1 MDPDSQYFPLFLLVS
16 PPTLNL
22 YFYLALL
29 LLTIAIN
36 TIVSGAEVAFFSL
49 KSFDKENI
57 KKSDTK
63 VDSILNILLNNQE
76 RLLLSI
82 IIAYN
87 FLNIL
92 IICLTALSVHSILL
106 KTVGYV
112 SELWIDIIV
121 SAFILLVIIEII
133 PKLYASINPLKFAR
147 KHAKIIQF
155 INTITYTFSYFLV
168 NSKNIVRKS
177 SIERKTEIT
186 MDELSLALEVAS
198 DENIQEQKKDM
209 LKGIIRFKD
218 TIVDDILIPRT
229 EVFSIDKDWDFEEVV
244 KFIVG
249 AGFSRIPVFEENP
262 DRITGVLYV
271 KDLFPYLHKDK
282 DFNWQKLIR
291 QAYFVPATKRIDDL
305 LEEFRTNKNHMAI
318 VVDEYGATIGLITM
332 EDILEEI
339 VGDISDEYDE
349 EKDFYKI
356 DADGNYIF
364 DGKTPLIELTSI
376 LGVSENYFN
385 KVSEEIDTLAGLMLE
400 LKGDFPTLNEIF
412 TFKNLQFQV
421 LEIGNNYR
429 IDKIRLKK
437 LLVD

>member
-1 MDPDSQYFPLFLLVS
+1 MDPDSQYFPSFLLVS
-16 PPTLNL
+16 LPTLNI

-29 LLTIAIN
+29 IITIAIN

-49 KSFDKENI
+49 KSSDKENI

-63 VDSILNILLNNQE
+63 VDAILNNLLNNQE

-87 FLNIL
+87 FLNIV
-92 IICLTALSVHSILL
+92 IICLTALSINAVISNIM
-106 KTVGYV
+106 
-112 SELWIDIIV
+112 SNLWLEIITC
-121 SAFILLVIIEII
+121 AFILLVIIEII

-155 INTITYTFSYFLV
+155 INTITYTFSYFLLS
-168 NSKNIVRKS
+168 SKNIVRKS
-177 SIERKTEIT
+177 SIERKSEIT
-186 MDELSLALEVAS
+186 MDELSLALEVVS
-198 DENIQEQKKDM
+198 DENIHEQKKDM

-218 TIVDDILIPRT
+218 TIVDDILVPRT
-229 EVFSIDKDWDFEEVV
+229 EVFSIDEDWDFEEVV

-262 DRITGVLYV
+262 DRIIGILYV
-271 KDLFPYLHKDK
+271 KDLFPYLDKGK

-318 VVDEYGATIGLITM
+318 IVDEYGATIGLITM

-349 EKDFYKI
+349 EKYFYTI
-356 DADGNYIF
+356 DTDGTYIF
-364 DGKTPLIELTSI
+364 DGKTPLIELISI
-376 LGVSENYFN
+376 LNLSENYFN
-385 KVSEEIDTLAGLMLE
+385 KISEEIDTLAGLMLE
-400 LKGDFPTLNEIF
+400 LKGDFPTVNEIF

-437 LLVD
+437 LSVE